1 MNTWFRKVGMG
12 ALALTLAG
20 VLGGCNNGDGGG
32 GGGLIRLFFGI
43 NGQGNCT
50 QVIVDVNLDDADATI
65 ARDESDEVQC
75 VLSDALDDAGCDIT
89 FTEFENGD
97 LRAVIS
103 GCTIPEVAG
112 LFSCLFVD
120 VDISELQDTAS
131 AQCSC
136 VNEGC
141 DENPPVCISLDDD
154 PRSCEDCDNG
164 IDDDDNGLEDCEDPN
179 CVNAPECTGTSTTST
194 TSTTVTVDTTT
205 TTNTTST
212 TVTTT
217 TTVTLD
223 QFNCNVIFRLA
234 DDLTLG
240 SLQYEVDYG
249 NAPGEFLGQGGQ
261 VECSDL
267 IDVDVLASFND
278 CDTASCP
285 DFATKEEVLV
295 SGIIS
300 VDGYEGPLNLAECT
314 FRADVEPVA
323 GDFQIT
329 VIEASDPDLNEISPL
344 PDVIIADINC
354 EGGPTTTT
362 TVVGPT
368 TTTLVGPTTTTL
380 VGPTT
385 TVGDI
390 QNYTITFNLDSATGT
405 TGVGAL
411 QWNVDYSGAPGGFQG
426 SAGTVVCTKGVGTGD
441 ALFARND
448 KDLVCSGDEDVVC
461 DAPEDCTGVGT
472 CTTELEDLTLGLVSV
487 DGFSAPLVVATCT
500 FNGTPGDPPVAG
512 DFVVTIEDSTDP
524 EGNPITSVISVDV
537 DPVP

>member
-32 GGGLIRLFFGI
+32 GGLVRLFFGI
-43 NGQGNCT
+43 NGEGNCT

-65 ARDESDEVQC
+65 ARDGDGEVQC
-75 VLSDALDDAGCDIT
+75 VIADALDDAGCDIT

-97 LRAVIS
+97 LRAIIS
-103 GCTIPEVAG
+103 GCDIPAVAG
-112 LFSCLFVD
+112 LFSCLFED

-136 VNEGC
+136 VQEGC

-154 PRSCEDCDNG
+154 PESCEDCDNG
-164 IDDDDNGLEDCEDPN
+164 IDDDDNGFEDCDDPN
-179 CVNAPECTGTSTTST
+179 CRNAPECSGTSTTST

-217 TTVTLD
+217 TTNT
-223 QFNCNVIFRLA
+223 QPEFNCTVIFRLA
-234 DDLTLG
+234 DDVTLG
-240 SLQYEVDYG
+240 SLQYEADYG

-261 VECSDL
+261 VEC
-267 IDVDVLASFND
+267 ASLVQDSVPAFND
-278 CDTASCP
+278 CDTAACP

-300 VDGYEGPLNLAECT
+300 VDGYTGPLNLAECT
-314 FRADVEPVA
+314 FRADIAPVA

-329 VIEASDPDLNEISPL
+329 VIEASDPDLNLISPL
-344 PDVIIADINC
+344 PDVVIGDISC
-354 EGGPTTTT
+354 EGGPTTTL
-362 TVVGPT
+362 VGPT

-385 TVGDI
+385 TVDGGDVV
-390 QNYTITFNLDSATGT
+390 NYVLTFQLDSVEGDAL
-405 TGVGAL
+405 VGAL
-411 QWNVDYSGAPGGFQG
+411 QWTTDYTAATGSILGSGATSSCAKLP
-426 SAGTVVCTKGVGTGD
+426 AID
-441 ALFARND
+441 ALFAEND
-448 KDLVCSGDEDVVC
+448 KDRVCSGDEDVVC
-461 DAPEDCTGVGT
+461 DADDDCTGVGT
-472 CTTELEDLTLGLVSV
+472 CTVDLEQVNLGLVSV
-487 DGFSAPLVVATCT
+487 DGFSAPADLVTCT
-500 FNGTPGDPPVAG
+500 FVGTAGDPPVPG
-512 DFVVTIEDSTDP
+512 DFVITIEDQTDP
-524 EGNPITSVISVDV
+524 LGDPITAVVSVEIT
-537 DPVP
+537 PAP